1 MYHLPSMA
9 LAAASV
15 ASTSEMLPTVKLKL
29 TLTQWDELVEKGDP
43 LVEKIKGPS
52 PGGAA
57 SELGVTRQRIHDL
70 IRRGKLDATAVYK
83 GRKLLFYMVSDQSIE
98 RQKKARRRY
107 YLERLQDYV

>member
-29 TLTQWDELVEKGDP
+29 TQNQWDELVEKGDP
-43 LVEKIKGPS
+43 LVDKITGPS

-57 SELGVTRQRIHDL
+57 TELGVSRQRVHEL
-70 IRRGKLDATAVYK
+70 IRQGRLDATAVYK
-83 GRKLLFYMVSDQSIE
+83 GRKLLFYMVSQESIE
-98 RQKKARRRY
+98 RQKKARRQWF
-107 YLERLQDYV
+107 LDGLKATL